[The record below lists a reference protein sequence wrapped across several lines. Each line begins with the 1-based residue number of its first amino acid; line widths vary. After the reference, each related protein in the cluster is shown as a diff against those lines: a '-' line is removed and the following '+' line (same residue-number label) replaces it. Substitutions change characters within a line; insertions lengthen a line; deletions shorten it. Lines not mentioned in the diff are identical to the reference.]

1 MPKKVLSLIIATLL
15 ICTTLCAEPSS
26 AGMKAE
32 KQARFTEKVKA
43 GVAKL
48 GIGEDTRVAVKLRNK
63 TRVTGYV
70 SSIGED
76 SFEVT
81 SLRTG
86 EPIAV
91 AYADVAQVRGQN
103 LTTGQKIAI
112 GVGIAVVVTIIIFVI
127 ACKSSSY
134 C

>member
-1 MPKKVLSLIIATLL
+1 MAKKTLSLIIAGLL
-15 ICTTLCAEPSS
+15 VYTTLFAEPRS

-48 GIGEDTRVAVKLRNK
+48 GIGEDTRVVVKLRDK
-63 TRVTGYV
+63 TRVSGYISDV
-70 SSIGED
+70 RDD

-81 SLRTG
+81 SLRTS
-86 EPIAV
+86 EPVVV

-103 LTTGQKIAI
+103 LTKGQKIAI
-112 GVGIAVVVTIIIFVI
+112 GVGVAVVIVVVIIAVLVTHVGG
-127 ACKSSSY
+127 
-134 C
+134 

>member
-1 MPKKVLSLIIATLL
+1 MPQKALSLVIAGLL
-15 ICTTLCAEPSS
+15 VCTTLCAEPRS
-26 AGMKAE
+26 ASMKAE

-48 GIGEDTRVAVKLRNK
+48 GIGEDTRVVVKLRDK
-63 TRVTGYV
+63 TRVTGYI
-70 SSIGED
+70 SEIRSD

-127 ACKSSSY
+127 ACKSSGY